1 VSLTPG
7 VRLGPYEISA
17 QIGVGGMGEVYRA
30 RDTVLNRDVAI
41 KMLPAPLAADPDR
54 IARLRREAQLLASLN
69 HPNIAHVYGLQQT
82 DETQALV
89 MELVDGPT
97 LADRIAEGP
106 ISVNDTRSIA
116 KQIADA
122 LEVAHDQGIIHRDL
136 KPANIKV
143 QPDGRVKVLDF
154 GLAKAMEPAGT
165 EASHVTQSPTIVTP
179 AMTLMGVIMGTAAYM
194 SPEQARGKGVDKRSD
209 IWAFGCV
216 LYEMLTARRAFGGE
230 EVADTLAFVL
240 SREPDWAAL
249 PPTTPVSVRRLLRRC
264 VEKDRKRR
272 LADIADAR
280 LDLEDSVDAP
290 ALDVPSSTRR
300 SLKTISIASFAVGA
314 LVAALATAA
323 AMYVFRAPSDE
334 RTMQFA
340 MSPPAGWSLASGTR
354 YGGVAAAPLA
364 VSPNGR
370 LVAVLARNADGRDRL
385 WVRSLDSLVA
395 RELPG
400 TDGAIGPFWS
410 PDSEWLGFYA
420 NGSLKKVAV
429 AGGVPIS
436 LCDVPSF
443 NSASW
448 GRDGVIIFAFGLG
461 VRGINPIKRV
471 SASGGVPTDT
481 TVVIEG
487 DGGNHL
493 RPAFLPDGRHFFFR
507 VNSGAN
513 AGYWLTALDSKER
526 TLVLEADASATNAV
540 RNVVFANGHL
550 LFLRG
555 TTLMAQPFDERRLR
569 LEGDPVP
576 IADRIAQ
583 ASGVGTFSASSTVLA
598 YQTDAGAGGSR
609 LTWFSRDGKALEG
622 VSDRAEYA
630 DLALS
635 PDGRSVLVSIN
646 AAPLGRRDIWLIDLA
661 KGVRTRFTF
670 DSGEERQSVWFPDGR
685 RVIFESD
692 RSGRADL
699 FQKDANELGP
709 EESLYSDTFAK
720 SPNSVSPDGKFVLYS
735 NARGESS
742 DLWLLP
748 LAGTRQPQL
757 FLGNTPYDERDGR
770 FSPDGSLVAYT
781 SDESGAPEVYVAPFP
796 GPGGKRQISKDGG
809 SSPTWRAD
817 GSEIFYLDR
826 DERLMVASV
835 NRKDGFT
842 VGDVRPLF
850 AIQRGGQRRV
860 YDVSPD
866 GQRILVNTADDQTSS
881 PFTVVVNWARTSSK

>member
-1 VSLTPG
+1 MPLAPG
-7 VRLGPYEISA
+7 SRIGPYEVTA
-17 QIGVGGMGEVYRA
+17 LIGEGGMGQVWRA
-30 RDTVLNRDVAI
+30 RHTGLERDDALKVL
-41 KMLPAPLAADPDR
+41 PESLASDSE
-54 IARLRREAQLLASLN
+54 RLVRFQREARVLASLN
-69 HPNIAHVYGLQQT
+69 HPNIAHVYGLEQADGQ
-82 DETQALV
+82 QALV
-89 MELVDGPT
+89 IELVEGPT
-97 LADRIAEGP
+97 IADRIAEGP
-106 ISVNDTRSIA
+106 IPITETVAIA
-116 KQIADA
+116 RQIADA
-122 LEVAHDQGIIHRDL
+122 LEAAHEQGIIHRDL
-136 KPANIKV
+136 KPANVKV
-143 QPDGRVKVLDF
+143 QADGRVKVLDF
-154 GLAKAMEPAGT
+154 GLAKAMDPAGAG
-165 EASHVTQSPTIVTP
+165 ASTVTQSPTIVTP
-179 AMTLMGVIMGTAAYM
+179 AATMMGVILGTAAYM
-194 SPEQARGKGVDKRSD
+194 SPEQARGKAVDKRSD

-216 LYEMLTARRAFGGE
+216 LYEMLTARRAFGGD

-240 SREPDWAAL
+240 SREPDWDAL
-249 PPTTPVSVRRLLRRC
+249 PSTTPASVRRLLRRC

-272 LADIADAR
+272 LADVADAR
-280 LDLEDSVDAP
+280 LDLDDLGETASE
-290 ALDVPSSTRR
+290 ALSATRR
-300 SLKTISIASFAVGA
+300 SLKTISIASFAVGG
-314 LVAALATAA
+314 LIAALATAA
-323 AMYVFRAPSDE
+323 AMYVLRAPPE
-334 RTMQFA
+334 ARTMQFA
-340 MSPPAGWSLASGTR
+340 MLPPDGWRLTSGTR

-370 LVAVLARNADGRDRL
+370 LVAVLARNAEGRDRL

-410 PDSEWLGFYA
+410 PDSEWLGFYS
-420 NGSLKKVAV
+420 NGSLKKIAV
-429 AGGVPIS
+429 AGGVPIP

-471 SASGGVPTDT
+471 SASGGVPTDGS
-481 TVVIEG
+481 VVIKG

-513 AGYWLTALDSKER
+513 AGYWVTSLDSKER
-526 TLVLEADASATNAV
+526 TRVLEADTSAANAV
-540 RNVVFANGHL
+540 RNVVFADGHL

-555 TTLMAQPFDERRLR
+555 TTLMAQKFDERRLR

-576 IADRIAQ
+576 IANRVAQ
-583 ASGVGTFSASSTVLA
+583 ASGVGTFSASSTVLT

-609 LTWFSRDGKALEG
+609 LTWFSRDGKALAG
-622 VSDRAEYA
+622 VAGRAEYA
-630 DLALS
+630 DLTLS
-635 PDGRSVLVSIN
+635 PDGKRALVSVN
-646 AAPLGRRDIWLIDLA
+646 TAPSDRRDIWLIDLA
-661 KGVRTRFTF
+661 KGLGTRFTF
-670 DSGEERQSVWFPDGR
+670 DSGDERQSTWFPDSR
-685 RVIFESD
+685 RIIFESD

-709 EESLYSDTFAK
+709 EESLYADTFAK

-748 LAGTRQPQL
+748 LSGQRQPQL

-835 NRKDGFT
+835 NRKDGFS

-881 PFTVVVNWARTSSK
+881 PFTVVVNWATGLSK